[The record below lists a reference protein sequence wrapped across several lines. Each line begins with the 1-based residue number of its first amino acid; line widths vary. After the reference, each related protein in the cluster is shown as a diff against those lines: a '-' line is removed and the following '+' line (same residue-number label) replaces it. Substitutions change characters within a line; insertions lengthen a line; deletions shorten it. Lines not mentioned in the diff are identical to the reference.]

1 MTASKEWYGDR
12 LVVRID
18 GTFDPAAEWE
28 LHSILAETTGCSVKV
43 DLGCVQEFQDI
54 AVGMLARDL
63 AQNARRV
70 ELLGLRHHQLAILR
84 YFGIDIRDVKPP
96 AESA

>member
-1 MTASKEWYGDR
+1 MTASKEWYGER

-18 GTFDPAAEWE
+18 GTFDSAAEWE
-28 LHSILAETTGCSVKV
+28 LHSILAETTECTVKLDFGRV
-43 DLGCVQEFQDI
+43 RDFQDL
-54 AVGMLARDL
+54 AVAMLARDL

-70 ELLGLRHHQLAILR
+70 ELLGLRHHQLTILR
-84 YFGIDIRDVKPP
+84 YLGIDMRNAEPP